1 MKYRYLK
8 DNLHYFLSTPLFKV
22 LYVIAIIIPL
32 SVMYGNKMS
41 MPDLTYIGLFCSLIE
56 NPSFVLYS
64 LFFIPLV
71 ASTSIYLRFE
81 KNRFHILRLKNKKNY
96 LKTLLG
102 QVLSVNSFLFLVL
115 VMTTMIELNLFGTDF
130 SISNYSDYNVSNLFY
145 LIYSL
150 FRLHFISQLFII
162 LSICF
167 FKILNP
173 TVTIVM
179 NIVTYLLVYM
189 QGNFITF
196 ESILKK
202 SMSFWV
208 GKYIM
213 TDTYDSFLQEFQF
226 TILFL
231 VLFLFGTIVI
241 VCLTP
246 KCIKEVGQ

>member
-1 MKYRYLK
+1 
-8 DNLHYFLSTPLFKV
+8 
-22 LYVIAIIIPL
+22 
-32 SVMYGNKMS
+32 
-41 MPDLTYIGLFCSLIE
+41 
-56 NPSFVLYS
+56 
-64 LFFIPLV
+64 
-71 ASTSIYLRFE
+71 
-81 KNRFHILRLKNKKNY
+81 
-96 LKTLLG
+96 
-102 QVLSVNSFLFLVL
+102 
-115 VMTTMIELNLFGTDF
+115 
-130 SISNYSDYNVSNLFY
+130 
-145 LIYSL
+145 
-150 FRLHFISQLFII
+150 
-162 LSICF
+162 
-167 FKILNP
+167 
-173 TVTIVM
+173 M